1 MSLRVLI
8 TGADGQLGRALQATA
23 PAAVSLIAHDVG
35 DLDITSA
42 AATTQAIDRLRP
54 DWVINAA
61 AYTAVDRA
69 EDDVDT
75 AYAVNRDGARNLA
88 SACAAVGARLIHVST
103 DFVFDGAQSSPYT
116 QDAPTNPLSVYGAS
130 KLAGDQAI
138 ADLTEDWLII
148 RTAWVY
154 AATGNNFVHT
164 MLRLMRDG
172 KALRVVADQIGSPT
186 WATGLAEAI
195 WRALAKGVTGMHH
208 WTDAGVA
215 SWYDFAVAIQEE
227 AIALGLFADPV
238 AISPIRTQDYPMPA
252 RRPAYSVLD
261 KTATW
266 QALEMS
272 APHWRENLR
281 NMLREVASTEQR

>member
-1 MSLRVLI
+1 V
-8 TGADGQLGRALQATA
+8 
-23 PAAVSLIAHDVG
+23 
-35 DLDITSA
+35 
-42 AATTQAIDRLRP
+42 ID
-54 DWVINAA
+54 
-61 AYTAVDRA
+61 
-69 EDDVDT
+69 
-75 AYAVNRDGARNLA
+75 
-88 SACAAVGARLIHVST
+88 
-103 DFVFDGAQSSPYT
+103 
-116 QDAPTNPLSVYGAS
+116 
-130 KLAGDQAI
+130 
-138 ADLTEDWLII
+138 
-148 RTAWVY
+148 Y